1 MGKLK
6 RIHLVW
12 SLVLILLLIVSCA
25 TGTDIKKKSSD
36 GSPIWITE
44 IPVSNRLVYGVG
56 RSKLSNLKN
65 SQDASYAD
73 ANADLAK
80 KLSVRVNEAS
90 STYASDSEG
99 VVLDAYESIK
109 VMTVS
114 FTMKG
119 VVLEDRWVAEDG
131 TVWTLVSLK
140 IKDLPSMYEEAANN
154 YRKEQEEKKSSTL
167 RKLEDLLAEIG
178 ETEDEETL
186 TFIKL
191 ASAKADSIVE
201 QIDVTLSKINTE
213 GVRDKIGESLVLDGY
228 DLSEEQP

>member
-1 MGKLK
+1 MK
-6 RIHLVW
+6 RIHFAC

-36 GSPIWITE
+36 GSPIWVTE
-44 IPVSNRLVYGVG
+44 IPESNRLVYGVG

-65 SQDASYAD
+65 SQEASYAD
-73 ANADLAK
+73 ANSDLAK
-80 KLSVRVNEAS
+80 KLSIRVNEAS
-90 STYASDSEG
+90 SSYSLDTEG

-140 IKDLPSMYEEAANN
+140 IKDLPQMYEEAAES
-154 YRKEQEEKKSSTL
+154 YRKKQEEKKSSTL
-167 RKLEDLLAEIG
+167 KKLEDLLAEIG

-186 TFIKL
+186 SLVKL
-191 ASAKADSIVE
+191 ASEKANSIVE
-201 QIDVTLSKINTE
+201 EIDVALSTINTD
-213 GVRDKIGESLVLDGY
+213 GVRDKIGESLVMDGY
-228 DLSEEQP
+228 DLSEDQL

>member
-1 MGKLK
+1 M
-6 RIHLVW
+6 
-12 SLVLILLLIVSCA
+12 
-25 TGTDIKKKSSD
+25 
-36 GSPIWITE
+36 
-44 IPVSNRLVYGVG
+44 
-56 RSKLSNLKN
+56 
-65 SQDASYAD
+65 
-73 ANADLAK
+73 AK
-80 KLSVRVNEAS
+80 KLSIRVNEAS

-154 YRKEQEEKKSSTL
+154 YRKEQEDKKSSTL
-167 RKLEDLLAEIG
+167 RKLEDLLAAVG

-186 TFIKL
+186 SLLKL
-191 ASAKADSIVE
+191 ASEKADSIVE